1 MRREIMAQAGLTPTD
16 LLHADGR
23 HRPWDAD
30 AAGLAVGIFCR
41 CLRWDPKAFHDRVW
55 ERMTETIVG
64 AIVRFLIGKPS
75 DSGAGSAGAGMG
87 EWFFRNSLYDR
98 HPHLETRFRLR
109 IPLIG
114 IGAPAPAF
122 LPGVAEKLHCRLVL
136 PEHHAV
142 ANAVGAVS
150 GNVMVTEEV
159 LVFPRVAG
167 NGHEIVGYRVQCGDG
182 QETFE
187 EAGEALARARELARE
202 RALGAA
208 LQSGADQPD
217 VVVRTHSDGLDAYRV
232 RGKAVGR
239 PRLMQPAGE

>member
-1 MRREIMAQAGLTPTD
+1 
-16 LLHADGR
+16 
-23 HRPWDAD
+23 
-30 AAGLAVGIFCR
+30 
-41 CLRWDPKAFHDRVW
+41 
-55 ERMTETIVG
+55 
-64 AIVRFLIGKPS
+64 
-75 DSGAGSAGAGMG
+75 
-87 EWFFRNSLYDR
+87 
-98 HPHLETRFRLR
+98 
-109 IPLIG
+109 
-114 IGAPAPAF
+114 
-122 LPGVAEKLHCRLVL
+122 VAEKLHCRLVL